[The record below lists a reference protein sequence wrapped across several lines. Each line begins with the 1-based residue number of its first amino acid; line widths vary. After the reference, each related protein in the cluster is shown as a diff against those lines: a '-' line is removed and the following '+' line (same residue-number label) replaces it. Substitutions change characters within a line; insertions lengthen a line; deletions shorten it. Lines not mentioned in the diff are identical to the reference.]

1 MANKKNGASSLI
13 SRRGTYST
21 TSKSKYISMADDTG
35 KPCKYIPKTKENMQA
50 LVRAKGK
57 PDVYSDKR
65 YGKRCIW
72 W

>member
-1 MANKKNGASSLI
+1 MAKNRVSSLI
-13 SRRGTYST
+13 SRGGTYST
-21 TSKSKYISMADDTG
+21 TSRSKYISMDTDTG
-35 KPCKYIPKTKENMQA
+35 KPKYIPKTKENMQA

-57 PDVYSDKR
+57 PDVYSDKK

>member
-1 MANKKNGASSLI
+1 MD
-13 SRRGTYST
+13 T
-21 TSKSKYISMADDTG
+21 DTG
-35 KPCKYIPKTKENMQA
+35 KPKYIPKTKANMQA
-50 LVRAKGK
+50 LVRVKGK

>member
-1 MANKKNGASSLI
+1 MAKNRVSSLI
-13 SRRGTYST
+13 SRGGTYST
-21 TSKSKYISMADDTG
+21 TSLSKYISMDTDTG
-35 KPCKYIPKTKENMQA
+35 KPKYIPKTKENMQA

-57 PDVYSDKR
+57 PDVYSDKK